1 MEEVKKE
8 KQPGKVSLIIGI
20 AALLFSYMQL
30 GYLGIIGIIFGIKS
44 FKKKEPKKNKAVIG
58 IICSVLAILLSLGA
72 LGNETDDT
80 NGSDKSDISITDEK
94 TQKSEE
100 SKSDKKLKATKEPTR
115 SEDND
120 KKIIQDALKNGD
132 KVVLKKYKAKQVSK
146 YAVDIL
152 ENAKFK
158 NDDDYKIVSNISQTM
173 KKLYPKDV
181 NREEYSL
188 ISSAYN
194 DYINAKKQMK
204 KSEYEDIKDDYN
216 EAKDI
221 LDNYSEMT
229 LDVKYSIEDDTS
241 KILSELKEAI
251 TGEQKDYKYAYYA
264 NGIKHIDYAND
275 FIEDNEDE
283 EYIIYAHD
291 AFPKSGDY
299 TLNLYPTGDT
309 VKIGNNGFERNVATY
324 MMITKEDIKK
334 CKKIEKIVSDYNDYK
349 IIKKES
355 FKLMRTECGNL
366 EIPD

>member
-8 KQPGKVSLIIGI
+8 KKPGKVSLIIGI
-20 AALLFSYMQL
+20 VALLFSCLQL
-30 GYLGIIGIIFGIKS
+30 GYLGIIGIIFGVKS
-44 FKKKEPKKNKAVIG
+44 FKKKEPKKSKAVIG
-58 IICSVLAILLSLGA
+58 IVCSVLAILLSLA
-72 LGNETDDT
+72 TLGNETDDT

-94 TQKSEE
+94 SQKFGE
-100 SKSDKKLKATKEPTR
+100 SKSEKNLKVTEEPIKV
-115 SEDND
+115 EEND

-132 KVVLKKYKAKQVSK
+132 KVVLKKYKANKVSK

-152 ENAKFK
+152 ENTEFK
-158 NDDDYKIVSNISQTM
+158 NDGDYKIVSNVSETM

-181 NREEYSL
+181 NSEEYSL

-204 KSEYEDIKDDYN
+204 KSEYEDIKDDYS

-229 LDVKYSIEDDTS
+229 LDVQYSIEDDTS

-251 TGEQKDYKYAYYA
+251 TGEQKEYKYVYYA

-283 EYIIYAHD
+283 EYIIYAHN

-309 VKIGNNGFERNVATY
+309 MKIGNNGFERNVATY
-324 MMITKEDIKK
+324 MIITKEDIKK
-334 CKKIEKIVSDYNDYK
+334 CKRIEKIVSDYDDYK
-349 IIKKES
+349 IVKKECI
-355 FKLMRTECGNL
+355 KLMRTECGNL